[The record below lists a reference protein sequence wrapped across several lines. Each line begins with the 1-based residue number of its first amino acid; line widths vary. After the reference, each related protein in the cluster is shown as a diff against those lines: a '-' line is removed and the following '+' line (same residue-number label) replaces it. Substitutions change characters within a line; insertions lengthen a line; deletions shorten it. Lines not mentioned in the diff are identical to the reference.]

1 MYYYIMEP
9 PKAKIVSRQEKIK
22 DILGNLGIAGETVS
36 PSAARTIEE
45 LTNLGIVKGYST
57 IVAVGP
63 ESLVNKVITV
73 LATQKEVKNIVL
85 GIIPNDFNSQLAR
98 KIGVKDINSACNALK
113 QRKLEAIDL
122 CLIEPNKFFLTE
134 ATIDTF
140 FNQEV
145 FFAVDNYKG
154 AALTNKILIKP
165 GLEVFFYD
173 KNLKGSAVSGFTRW
187 LFGKKEKDIYSSYFS
202 TKKIRIESNNALA
215 LKVSGETIVK
225 TPFVVSNRSRL
236 LKIIVARD
244 IIKNDKNVK

>member
-9 PKAKIVSRQEKIK
+9 AKAKIVSRQEKIK

-73 LATQKEVKNIVL
+73 LATQKETKDIVL
-85 GIIPNDFNSQLAR
+85 GIIPSDFNGQLAS
-98 KIGVKDINSACNALK
+98 KIGVKDINSACNVLK
-113 QRKLEAIDL
+113 QRKLESVNL
-122 CLIEPNKFFLTE
+122 CLLEPNKFFITD
-134 ATIDTF
+134 ASVDTF

-145 FFAVDNYKG
+145 FFAVDNFKG
-154 AALTNKILIKP
+154 RVLTNKIIIKP
-165 GLEVFFYD
+165 GLEVYFYD
-173 KNLKGSAVSGFTRW
+173 KNLKGSPFSGFMRW
-187 LFGKKEKDIYSSYFS
+187 LFGKKEKDIYSSYFH
-202 TKKIRIESNNALA
+202 TKKIRIESNNALS
-215 LKVSGETIVK
+215 LKVSGETMVK
-225 TPFVVSNRSRL
+225 TPFVVSSRSHL

-244 IIKNDKNVK
+244 KIKNDKNG